1 MDFKVLHSTP
11 LIKAREINLLNYYH
25 IKIALYIRNANPQ
38 LQVNFKI
45 CNLYNVRILRYGI
58 NVVSVNNSIDL
69 FEPEE

>member
-1 MDFKVLHSTP
+1 M
-11 LIKAREINLLNYYH
+11 LI
-25 IKIALYIRNANPQ
+25 PQ

-45 CNLYNVRILRYGI
+45 YNLYNVRILRYGV